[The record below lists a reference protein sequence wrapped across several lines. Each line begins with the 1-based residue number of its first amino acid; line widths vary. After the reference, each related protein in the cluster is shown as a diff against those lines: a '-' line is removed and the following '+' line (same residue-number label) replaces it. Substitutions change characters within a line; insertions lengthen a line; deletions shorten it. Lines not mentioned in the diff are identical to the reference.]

1 MTLPV
6 SDVVNVSI
14 SLAALAAGPRS
25 FGNLLILGATDGVVD
40 PVERLREY
48 SGLTPVALDY
58 GTDAPEYKAAELYFS
73 QSPKPRTLYI
83 GRWVKAASSAVLKGA
98 VLSADQ
104 RDISNFT
111 AISDGSMKITIDG
124 SEKVVTALNLSAVTN
139 LNGVASALT
148 AKLGT
153 ASVTWNDVYNRFE
166 ITSLTTGTTS
176 TISYAIANATGTDVS
191 SLMGLTVGHAS
202 VPVNGYA
209 AEPLMDAI
217 THLANK
223 SLKWYGL
230 DIAEPISDADVLE
243 VAAFINATSPS
254 RIYGQTITNSLALD
268 GTSTADLAYK
278 LSKLNNG
285 RVFSI
290 FSGDTA
296 HAAASVFGRAFSV
309 NFNGNNTTI
318 TLKFKQ
324 LPGVAAEDLE
334 VPQAKALKDKNCN
347 VFAGYN
353 NDTAIL
359 QEGVMCDGSFID
371 ERHGLDWLQNHL
383 ETALWNL
390 FYTTNTKVP
399 QTEGGVNR
407 QSTVL
412 ERALEQAVTNGLI
425 GPGQWN
431 GDSFGALETGDYLS
445 KGFYVFAN
453 SLDDQAQSERE
464 ARKSPVFQIAI
475 KMAGA
480 THFTDVLVSVNR

>member
-1 MTLPV
+1 MTLPA

-25 FGNLLILGATDGVVD
+25 FGNLLIVGATDGVID
-40 PVERLREY
+40 PQERLREY
-48 SGLTPVALDY
+48 SEPTAVALDF
-58 GTDAPEYKAAELYFS
+58 GIDSPEYKAAEKYFG
-73 QSPKPRTLYI
+73 QKPKPRTGFI
-83 GRWVKAASSAVLKGA
+83 GRWVKSASSAVLKGA
-98 VLSADQ
+98 VLSTAQ
-104 RDISNFT
+104 RDITNFT
-111 AISDGSMKITIDG
+111 SISDGSMKITIDDI
-124 SEKVVTALNLSAVTN
+124 EKVVTALDLSAVTN

-166 ITSLTTGTTS
+166 ITSLTTGISS

-217 THLANK
+217 SHLADK

-230 DIAEPISDADVLE
+230 DIAEPISDKEVLD

-254 RIYGQTITNSLALD
+254 RIYGQTITNALALD
-268 GTSTADLAYK
+268 GTSTTDLAYK
-278 LSKLNNG
+278 LSKMNNG
-285 RVFSI
+285 RVFAI
-290 FSGDTA
+290 FSGDTP

-309 NFNGNNTTI
+309 NFNGTNTTI

-324 LPGVAAEDLE
+324 LPGIQAEDLK
-334 VPQAKALKDKNCN
+334 VSQAKALKNKNCN
-347 VFAGYN
+347 VYAGYN

-371 ERHGLDWLQNHL
+371 ECHGLDWLQNHL

-390 FYTTNTKVP
+390 FYTTTTKVP

-412 ERALEQAVTNGLI
+412 ERALEQAVSNGLI

-431 GDSFGALETGDYLS
+431 GDSFGALNTGDYLS
-445 KGFYVFAN
+445 KGYYVYAN
-453 SLDDQAQSERE
+453 SLDDQSQSERE
-464 ARKSPVFQIAI
+464 NRKSPVFQIAI
-475 KMAGA
+475 KLTGA
-480 THFTDVLVSVNR
+480 THFSDVLVSVNR

>member
-83 GRWVKAASSAVLKGA
+83 GRWVKSASSAVLKGA

-202 VPVNGYA
+202 VSVNGYA

-217 THLANK
+217 THLADK

-243 VAAFINATSPS
+243 VASFIEAASPT

-268 GTSTADLAYK
+268 GTSTTDLAYK
-278 LSKLNNG
+278 LSKANL
-285 RVFSI
+285 RRTFTI
-290 FSGDTA
+290 FSGDTP

-309 NFNGNNTTI
+309 NFNGTNTTI

-324 LPGVAAEDLE
+324 LPSVTAEDLQ
-334 VPQAKALKDKNCN
+334 VSQAKALKNKNCN
-347 VFAGYN
+347 VFAGYS

-359 QEGVMCDGSFID
+359 QEGVMCDGTFID
-371 ERHGLDWLQNHL
+371 EIHGLDWLQNHL
-383 ETALWNL
+383 ETAIFNL
-390 FYTTNTKVP
+390 YYTNTTKIP
-399 QTEGGVNR
+399 QTEAGVNR
-407 QSTVL
+407 QCTVL
-412 ERALEQAVTNGLI
+412 ERAFEQSVSNGLVA
-425 GPGQWN
+425 PGRWN
-431 GDSFGALETGDYLS
+431 GEPFGALNTGDYLS

-453 SLDDQAQSERE
+453 SLDDQPQSERE
-464 ARKSPVFQIAI
+464 ARKAPLFQNAA
-475 KMAGA
+475 KLAGA